1 MGARS
6 TRGRRVRLALVSAAL
21 VASCACASAASAEGP
36 AVDPI
41 ATPPVPAKAPV
52 VRLSVSTAAAALLTE
67 ARVRRLV
74 DLELYGAVEVAI
86 EAQGPL
92 DEEAVRV
99 FVDLVKIDV
108 VMIQVQAPGRRIETR
123 KVNVRGLVADVAA
136 RFTAL
141 AVSESVRAQ
150 LAPVRKRP
158 PKPKGPTAAEIDA
171 ATRRAPSVAI
181 IGRLTSG
188 WLAER
193 GAVLGGATLGVA
205 FHQPI
210 LSEEISGTWI
220 AGSDGRE
227 AIAMTD
233 LKIGLSHRMW
243 FFPDFRGH
251 VGGGFALSHISV
263 EPVGSADRGAFNLR
277 AFGQIGLEGRLSPRT
292 WLGFSIEPGGM
303 ILDEPRAAQG
313 FSMIGGLTMSFDQ
326 VLPGAYGR
334 TP

>member
-1 MGARS
+1 M
-6 TRGRRVRLALVSAAL
+6 SAGL
-21 VASCACASAASAEGP
+21 VASCARAGVAAAEGP
-36 AVDPI
+36 A
-41 ATPPVPAKAPV
+41 TEPVASAPLPAKPPV

-74 DLELYGAVEVAI
+74 DLELYGAVEVAT

-99 FVDLVKIDV
+99 FVDLAMIDL

-123 KVNVRGLVADVAA
+123 RVNVRGLVADVAA

-188 WLAER
+188 LLAER
-193 GAVLGGATLGVA
+193 GAVMGGATLGVA

-210 LSEEISGTWI
+210 MSEEISGTWI

-227 AIAMTD
+227 AIAMMD
-233 LKIGLSHRMW
+233 LKIGLSHRLW
-243 FFPDFRGH
+243 FLPDFRGH
-251 VGGGFALSHISV
+251 IGGGFALSHVSV
-263 EPVGSADRGAFNLR
+263 EPVGIADRGAFNLR
-277 AFGQIGLEGRLSPRT
+277 AFGQLGLEGRLAPRT
-292 WLGFSIEPGGM
+292 WLGFSVEPGAM
-303 ILDEPRAAQG
+303 ILEAPRAVQG
-313 FSMIGGLTMSFDQ
+313 FAMLGGLTLSFDQ
-326 VLPGAYGR
+326 VLPGAYER
-334 TP
+334 AP